1 MSDFGSE
8 SPLDKDCRELKEK
21 FGYDYIELQLDF
33 SMVSSTKLTIRNDRL
48 LQDLSPFSPPLVKV
62 IRPRLEGS
70 MMLRV
75 TTMDILRLTNGWD
88 PAKDMKSVLIVI
100 KQFLAH
106 RARYIP

>member
-1 MSDFGSE
+1 M
-8 SPLDKDCRELKEK
+8 
-21 FGYDYIELQLDF
+21 
-33 SMVSSTKLTIRNDRL
+33 
-48 LQDLSPFSPPLVKV
+48 KV
-62 IRPRLEGS
+62 IRPRLQGT